1 MVILAETED
10 TPRRVWVNRYTGQA
24 HARTPP
30 GHKNDGTANFSWKKH
45 EKKHRKAVK
54 KKNPEAKKK
63 NPAAKKK

>member
-1 MVILAETED
+1 M
-10 TPRRVWVNRYTGQA
+10 NRYTGQA